1 MEKVKSQSFIRFHLV
16 VLNIIVLLVWS
27 CGFNKEQNKTP
38 IASVSD
44 KYLYYEDIK
53 DILPK
58 SADKTDSAAIINTY
72 INRWALEQLLLGQAK
87 LNLPI
92 DTQEDFQKMV
102 KEYERNLYTEAY
114 KNNFVA
120 KQLDSTVSDTAIQ
133 SYYEKNKENFHLNN
147 QLLKVRYVALNKE
160 YSDLDEVKERLNRFD
175 EEDKEE
181 LTRKSYQ
188 FRQINLN
195 DSVWIRRDVLL
206 ADFPFIKE
214 SVEELKKDRFLE
226 LQDSIGVYLL
236 KVEDVLERNDVAP
249 LAFIKPTIRQI
260 LLNAQKLELIKKLE
274 KDITEDAIKNK
285 KFQIYA
291 P

>member
-1 MEKVKSQSFIRFHLV
+1 MEKVKSQSFIRIYV
-16 VLNIIVLLVWS
+16 VAIGIIGVLVWS

-58 SADKTDSAAIINTY
+58 NVDKTDSAAIINSY

-87 LNLPI
+87 LNLPNA
-92 DTQEDFQKMV
+92 TQENFKKMV
-102 KEYERNLYTEAY
+102 KEYERNLFTEAY

-120 KQLDSTVSDTAIQ
+120 KQLDSTVSDSSIQ

-147 QLLKVRYVALNKE
+147 QLLKVRYIALNKE
-160 YSDLDEVKERLNRFD
+160 HSDLDDIIERLKRFD

-195 DSVWIRRDVLL
+195 DSVWIRRDVLI
-206 ADFPFIKE
+206 AEFPFIKE
-214 SVEELKKDRFLE
+214 SAEELKKDRFLE

-236 KVEDVLERNDVAP
+236 KVEDRLERNDIAP
-249 LAFIKPTIRQI
+249 LAFIKPTIKQI

>member
-1 MEKVKSQSFIRFHLV
+1 MEKVKKQYVIKIYAIVVGILV
-16 VLNIIVLLVWS
+16 FVTWS

-44 KYLYYEDIK
+44 KYLYFEDIK
-53 DILPK
+53 HILPK
-58 SADKTDSAAIINTY
+58 NVDPTDSTAMVNTY

-92 DTQEDFQKMV
+92 STQEDFQKMV
-102 KEYERNLYTEAY
+102 KEYERNLFIEAY

-120 KQLDSTVSDTAIQ
+120 KQLDSTVSEGAIQ

-147 QLLKVRYVALNKE
+147 QLLKLRYVALNKE
-160 YSDLDEVKERLNRFD
+160 YSDVDEVKERLKRFN

-206 ADFPFIKE
+206 AEFPFIKE
-214 SVEELKKDRFLE
+214 SAEELKKDSFLE

-236 KVEDVLERNDVAP
+236 KVEDRLERNDIAP
-249 LAFIKPTIRQI
+249 LEFIKPTIKQI
-260 LLNAQKLELIKKLE
+260 LLNGQKLELIKKLE